1 MKLLPQRRSAD
12 PDHRAREWFVR
23 LLDEDVSRTD
33 LEAWQAWL
41 EEDPAHRDAYQRIVE
56 VWSAAGAA
64 TTPRPAQSELAADDY
79 DPQVPVAVWRRRRQ
93 GGRSPRLVWVSAAAA
108 LVAVV
113 AWLGLSEMSWS
124 PAKSFQLQTQR
135 GQELQTRLD
144 DGSTLALGGLTRL
157 EVRYSRKAR
166 RVHLIGGEAFF
177 TVASDRRR
185 PFVVDTPLGAMTA
198 IGTAFDIDVNQKMV
212 TLQVTKGKVAV
223 RTQPGRGRDGPPDM
237 SVVAG
242 ERLQIARS
250 TRGVSVLKE
259 PAAMPPSWQ
268 EGRLAYRA
276 EPLERVLEDV
286 NRYAPRPI
294 VLADQELGK
303 LSYTGT
309 VRLDDIDA
317 WTRGLP
323 AVFPVAVDAKP
334 EVVRLKK
341 R

>member
-1 MKLLPQRRSAD
+1 MSLLPQRNSSD

-23 LLDEDVSRTD
+23 LLDEDVDRAD

-41 EEDPAHRDAYQRIVE
+41 EEDPAHRDAYQRIVD

-64 TTPRPAQSELAADDY
+64 TAPRPTESELAADDY
-79 DPQVPVAVWRRRRQ
+79 DPHVPVAVWRRRRQ
-93 GGRSPRLVWVSAAAA
+93 SGRSPRLVWMSAAAA
-108 LVAVV
+108 LVAMV
-113 AWLGLSEMSWS
+113 AWFAVSETLRPPEASH
-124 PAKSFQLQTQR
+124 LQTQR
-135 GQELQTRLD
+135 GQELHTRLD
-144 DGSTLALGGLTRL
+144 DGSTLALGGLTRV

-166 RVHLIGGEAFF
+166 RVRLVGGEAFF
-177 TVASDRRR
+177 TVASDPRR
-185 PFVVDTPLGAMTA
+185 PFVVETPLGAMTA
-198 IGTAFDIDVNQKMV
+198 IGTAFDVDVDQKVV
-212 TLQVTKGKVAV
+212 TLNVTKGKVSV
-223 RTQPGRGRDGPPDM
+223 RAQSGGGRDGPPDV

-250 TRGVSVLKE
+250 ASGVNVLKE
-259 PAAMPPSWQ
+259 PALLPPSWL

-286 NRYAPRPI
+286 NRYAPTPI
-294 VLADQELGK
+294 ALADPQLGK

-309 VRLDDIDA
+309 VRLDGIDA

-323 AVFPVAVDAKP
+323 AAFPVTVDAKP
-334 EVVRLKK
+334 EVVWLKK